1 MKRLLALVLSM
12 VFLLTALPLGA
23 VSVAA
28 EEYPYLQEG
37 VITQAERDFEGYS
50 RFYFTPAESDY
61 YAFRSLFEEQYN
73 GWVNAYVCDVMGD
86 TIASAY
92 RQDEQGNF
100 HSSCAN
106 ICPVLSRW

>member
-37 VITQAERDFEGYS
+37 VIVEAQRDFEGYS
-50 RFYFTPAESDY
+50 RFYFTPAESDH
-61 YAFRSLFEEQYN
+61 
-73 GWVNAYVCDVMGD
+73 YVWQ
-86 TIASAY
+86 T
-92 RQDEQGNF
+92 
-100 HSSCAN
+100 
-106 ICPVLSRW
+106 